1 MFRHQI
7 ELLEMQI
14 EEQRKREQALRTLND
29 TLQEEFRTL
38 AAEKDQL
45 EELNNQLADKLK
57 NNKER
62 FTEEIREY

>member
-38 AAEKDQL
+38 ATEKDQL
-45 EELNNQLADKLK
+45 EEINNQLADKLK